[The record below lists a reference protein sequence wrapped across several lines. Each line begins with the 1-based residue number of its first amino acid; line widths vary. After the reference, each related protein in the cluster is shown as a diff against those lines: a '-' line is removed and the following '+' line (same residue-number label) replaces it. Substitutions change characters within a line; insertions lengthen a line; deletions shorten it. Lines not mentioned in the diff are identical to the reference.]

1 MKHFICKIS
10 AAAIVML
17 AVSSPAF
24 CGLNVDVNIG
34 IPLPLPT
41 IIISE
46 PPEFIFPSELGFY
59 VAVGTDYD
67 LFQVDNVYFI
77 FRDNRWYKGPY
88 YDGPWREVKH
98 RKLPRV
104 LRRHKYE
111 RIRYYRDQEYRH
123 YRENNHS
130 YRGHKGRYYRPE
142 KRHHDR
148 DRRDDR
154 RDERRDDRHDKRD
167 DRRDDRRDDSRDD
180 RGHDGRGEGQ
190 GDWNPWRQNKGH

>member
-10 AAAIVML
+10 AAVIVMI
-17 AVSSPAF
+17 AVSSTAF

-34 IPLPLPT
+34 IPLPT

-46 PPEFIFPSELGFY
+46 PPEFIFPAQLGFY

-67 LFQVDNVYFI
+67 LYQVDNVYFI

-88 YDGPWREVKH
+88 YDGPWREVKY
-98 RKLPRV
+98 RKLPKV

-123 YRENNHS
+123 YRENNHK

-148 DRRDDR
+148 DRRDERREER
-154 RDERRDDRHDKRD
+154 RDERREERRDDRHDRHD
-167 DRRDDRRDDSRDD
+167 DRRDDRRDD
-180 RGHDGRGEGQ
+180 HK
-190 GDWNPWRQNKGH
+190 GDWNPWEKNKGH